1 MTAQHYDAIVIGAG
15 QSGGPLTGD
24 LTANGYKT
32 ALVERSRLGG
42 TCVNWGCTPTK
53 TMVGSARVAHM
64 ARRAADYGVHTGN
77 VTVDLETVR
86 QRKRDIVTMFHD
98 GSSNAI
104 HSTENLDVYM
114 GSARFIDRQTIEVEL
129 NDGGTRQLTAERI
142 FINTGTEPV
151 VPDVPGLDS
160 TPYLTST
167 SIMELGKVP
176 DHLIIIGGG
185 YIGLEFGQMF
195 RRFGAEVTIVN
206 RGDRL
211 VSREEPEI
219 SEAVQ
224 EILEADGIQV
234 LLDSSLESVS
244 GTEGSIRA
252 SISRKGQTQSHDLSG
267 SHILIAAGR
276 TPSTADLDL
285 GKAGVETDDRGAVV
299 VNGRLETST
308 PGIWA
313 IGDVKGGPAF
323 THISFDDGR
332 ILKQNLFGDGDGS
345 IDGRVVP
352 YVVFIDPELARVG
365 LSEQEA
371 RQQGYEVSVASMP
384 MTSVARA
391 LETDET
397 RGLMKAVI
405 DAQTSQILGATVLG
419 IAGGEI
425 MSIIHLAMLTGTP
438 YQTLRDAPFAHP
450 TVAEALNNLFSQV
463 E

>member
-1 MTAQHYDAIVIGAG
+1 MPVPANHYDAIVIGAG

-32 ALVERSRLGG
+32 ALIEQSRLGG

-53 TMVGSARVAHM
+53 TMIGSARVAHL
-64 ARRAADYGVHTGN
+64 AQRAGDYGVNTGP
-77 VTVDLETVR
+77 VSVDLATVR
-86 QRKRDIVTMFHD
+86 QRKRDLVTMFHD
-98 GSSNAI
+98 GSSDAI
-104 HSTENLDVYM
+104 RSTEGLDVLM
-114 GSARFIDRQTIEVEL
+114 GSARFVDPKTIDVSL
-129 NDGGTRQLTAERI
+129 NNGGSTRLTADRF

-151 VPDVPGLDS
+151 IPETPGLDT

-167 SIMELGKVP
+167 SIMELGEAP
-176 DHLIIIGGG
+176 EHLIIIGGG
-185 YIGLEFGQMF
+185 YIALEFGQML
-195 RRFGAEVTIVN
+195 RRFGSDVTIVN

-211 VSREEPEI
+211 VSREEPEV
-219 SEAVQ
+219 SEAVK
-224 EILEADGIQV
+224 EIFEEDGINV
-234 LLDSSLESVS
+234 LLSSSLTSVS
-244 GTEGSIRA
+244 GTEGNIQA
-252 SISRKGQTQSHDLSG
+252 TISSQNQNRDISG
-267 SHILIAAGR
+267 SQILVAAGR
-276 TPSTADLDL
+276 RPSTAELDAD
-285 GKAGVETDDRGAVV
+285 KAGVELDDRGNVV
-299 VNGRLETST
+299 VNERLQTSASN
-308 PGIWA
+308 IWA

-332 ILKQNLFGDGDGS
+332 ILKRNLFGDGQGS
-345 IDGRVVP
+345 IDSRVVP

-371 RQQGYEVSVASMP
+371 RDQGYDVSVASMP

-397 RGLMKAVI
+397 RGMLKAVI
-405 DAQTSQILGATVLG
+405 DSKTNQILGATVFG

-425 MSIIHLAMLTGTP
+425 MSIIHLAMLTNTP

>member
-1 MTAQHYDAIVIGAG
+1 MSANHYDAIVIGAG

-24 LTANGYKT
+24 LTANGYET
-32 ALVERSRLGG
+32 ALIERSRLGG

-53 TMVGSARVAHM
+53 TMIGSARVAHL
-64 ARRAADYGVHTGN
+64 ARRAADFGVNTGP
-77 VTVDLETVR
+77 VSVDLATVR

-98 GSSNAI
+98 GSSSAI
-104 HSTENLDVYM
+104 RGTEGLDVFM
-114 GSARFIDRQTIEVEL
+114 GSARFVDQNTIEVSL
-129 NDGGTRQLTAERI
+129 NDGGSTQLTADHI

-151 VPDVPGLDS
+151 IPDISGLDT

-167 SIMELGKVP
+167 SIMELGEIP

-195 RRFGAEVTIVN
+195 RRFGSEVTIVN

-211 VSREEPEI
+211 ASREEPEI
-219 SEAVQ
+219 SEAVLDVLQ
-224 EILEADGIQV
+224 EDSIQV
-234 LLDSSLESVS
+234 LLNSTLTSVS
-244 GTEGSIRA
+244 GSEGSIQA
-252 SISRKGQTQSHDLSG
+252 TISTQNQNRDISG

-276 TPSTADLDL
+276 KPSTAEL
-285 GKAGVETDDRGAVV
+285 GADKAGVELDDRGFVT
-299 VNGRLETST
+299 VNDRLETSV
-308 PGIWA
+308 PKIWA

-332 ILKQNLFGDGDGS
+332 ILKRNLFGDGQGS

-365 LSEQEA
+365 LTEQEA
-371 RQQGYEVSVASMP
+371 RDQGYEAGVASMP

-397 RGLMKAVI
+397 RGMMKAVV
-405 DAQTSQILGATVLG
+405 DLKTDQILGATVFG
-419 IAGGEI
+419 IAGGET
-425 MSIIHLAMLTGTP
+425 MSTIQLAMITATP
-438 YQTLRDAPFAHP
+438 YQTLRDAPFSHP
-450 TVAEALNNLFSQV
+450 TVAESLNNLFSQV